1 MHFFNFI
8 LNCEHHA
15 FDILHYS
22 VVPKADHLITLR
34 LQVCCSFFIVFCLFQ
49 MLAAVQFNNEFLFDT
64 DKIGNIV
71 ANGMFGDSCHLP
83 PDGGSMPPRVVS
95 SKCNS
100 KLIVSQICPK
110 FSFGRSG
117 LFAEFD
123 GAVFYFGSAS
133 GFTRHQPLPTSPNAT
148 KYTSNLGR
156 KSDLGL
162 NYCGH
167 TCNYIHL
174 PKFRAFRHLGE
185 AGRGLNSARPFLL
198 KFLFGFYA

>member
-15 FDILHYS
+15 FDILHYR
-22 VVPKADHLITLR
+22 VVPKAEDFVTLR
-34 LQVCCSFFIVFCLFQ
+34 LQISGSFFIVLV
-49 MLAAVQFNNEFLFDT
+49 LPKVLRAIEFDDEFFTWRAEVSDVFS
-64 DKIGNIV
+64 D
-71 ANGMFGDSCHLP
+71 GMFGDSCHLP

-95 SKCNS
+95 SKCDS

-133 GFTRHQPLPTSPNAT
+133 GFTRHQPLPT
-148 KYTSNLGR
+148 
-156 KSDLGL
+156 
-162 NYCGH
+162 
-167 TCNYIHL
+167 L
-174 PKFRAFRHLGE
+174 PKCDKVHVEFGE
-185 AGRGLNSARPFLL
+185 E
-198 KFLFGFYA
+198 K

>member
-1 MHFFNFI
+1 
-8 LNCEHHA
+8 
-15 FDILHYS
+15 
-22 VVPKADHLITLR
+22 
-34 LQVCCSFFIVFCLFQ
+34 

-95 SKCNS
+95 SKCDS

-133 GFTRHQPLPTSPNAT
+133 GFTRHQPLPT
-148 KYTSNLGR
+148 
-156 KSDLGL
+156 
-162 NYCGH
+162 
-167 TCNYIHL
+167 L
-174 PKFRAFRHLGE
+174 PKCDKVHVEFGE
-185 AGRGLNSARPFLL
+185 E
-198 KFLFGFYA
+198 K